1 MSLHCNTYEQQLMN
15 EINPVRRRAL
25 KALLAGSLLP
35 ALGPVGALAA
45 SDHGA
50 GDAPR
55 IGLALGSG
63 GARGVAH
70 VLVFELLEEL
80 GLRPHRIA
88 GTSIGAIMGSLYAS
102 SMSAK
107 EVRAVMEALI
117 LDDEDN
123 NWFEDLF
130 NGSWT
135 RWIEFIEPFG
145 GKGGLL
151 RSKAFVE
158 HLAKATGVESFD
170 ELKIPLTVVATDYWD
185 RSQAVFE
192 EGPLWPAI
200 QASMAMPGLFHPV
213 AHNGRVLVDG
223 GLTNPVPYDLL
234 LDDCDLVIAVNV
246 LGTRQPDEDG
256 KMDTPS
262 YFDNSFN
269 TFQIMQFSILQEKM
283 RHRPPD
289 FLVTPKIRD
298 VRVMEFNRY
307 QDILEQ
313 SRPAIESLREDL
325 KARLAQG

>member
-1 MSLHCNTYEQQLMN
+1 MT
-15 EINPVRRRAL
+15 EIDPGRRRAL

-35 ALGPVGALAA
+35 TLGSAGAWAA
-45 SDHGA
+45 SDEGT
-50 GDAPR
+50 GEGPR

-80 GLRPHRIA
+80 GLRPHQIA

-102 SMSAK
+102 SMSASQ
-107 EVRAVMEALI
+107 VRDVMEQLI

-123 NWFEDLF
+123 NWFENLF

-135 RWIEFIEPFG
+135 HWIDFIEPFG

-158 HLAKATGVESFD
+158 HLAKATGVNAFE
-170 ELKIPLTVVATDYWD
+170 ELKIPLKVVATDYWD
-185 RSQAVFE
+185 RSPAVFE
-192 EGPLWPAI
+192 AGPLWPAI

-213 AHNGRVLVDG
+213 AHDGRVLVDG

-246 LGTRQPDEDG
+246 LGTRQPDDDG
-256 KMDTPS
+256 EMDTPS

-269 TFQIMQFSILQEKM
+269 TFQIMQFSILQEKL

-289 FLVTPKIRD
+289 FLVTPKIHG

-307 QDILEQ
+307 EDILEQ

-325 KARLAQG
+325 KARLAGG